1 MKAFVRQV
9 SSNHHTLE
17 RNRTMQAV
25 SQRCTI
31 TSASALPSMLSLLVN
46 NVILSNLI
54 LFALPITILLIVVSL
69 IIL

>member
-1 MKAFVRQV
+1 
-9 SSNHHTLE
+9 
-17 RNRTMQAV
+17 MQAV